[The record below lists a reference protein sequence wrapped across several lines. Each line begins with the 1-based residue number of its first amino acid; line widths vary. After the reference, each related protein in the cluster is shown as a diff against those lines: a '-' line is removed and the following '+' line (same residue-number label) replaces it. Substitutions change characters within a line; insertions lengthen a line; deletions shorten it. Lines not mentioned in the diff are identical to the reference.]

1 MLSQSL
7 QLLNELTSYQTI
19 DELLK
24 KHLSRILSDLILVL
38 NNEVRDTILEK
49 SLQVIDSLKF
59 ALDEYMF
66 LLIPT
71 LLSALKQSRCH

>member
-71 LLSALKQSRCH
+71 LLTLL